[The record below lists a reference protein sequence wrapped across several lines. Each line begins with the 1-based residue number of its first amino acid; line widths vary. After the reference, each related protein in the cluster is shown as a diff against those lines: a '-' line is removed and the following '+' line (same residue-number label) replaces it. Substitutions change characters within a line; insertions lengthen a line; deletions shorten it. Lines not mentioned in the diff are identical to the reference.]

1 MQIER
6 LVAGQH
12 ELAVTPEIGAGLA
25 WLKTRDGNGTDWH
38 WLRQTPSANRP
49 TPRDLGLFLLAPF
62 SNRIA
67 NARFRLRDRDI
78 QLSANFPPEHHAIH
92 GVAWSSAWQLDSKT
106 ERVMQLSLACEDHPV
121 GDHPVSP
128 HLVWPQ
134 FVWPQLVWPQL
145 VWPWQMRMEVAYEL
159 DETGLSIRLGVTNLD
174 STEMPCGLGIH
185 PYFPRTDGVSVFT
198 QAAAIVR
205 NDNHMVPTGLDKD
218 HSALSTLRD
227 GQPLPVGLDNGLFQ
241 WSGAARI
248 HWPKSGRSLRLEVV
262 PTCQWA
268 VLFTPRSE
276 PYFCFEPVSH
286 QTNAHNGALPGVD
299 DTGLVWLPPRETQS
313 ATFRLD
319 LG

>member
-106 ERVMQLSLACEDHPV
+106 ERVMQLSLVCDDHP
-121 GDHPVSP
+121 
-128 HLVWPQ
+128 
-134 FVWPQLVWPQL
+134 

-174 STEMPCGLGIH
+174 STKMPCGLGIH

-205 NDNHMVPTGLDKD
+205 NDDQMVPTGLDKD
-218 HSALSTLRD
+218 HSALNTLRD
-227 GQPLPVGLDNGLFQ
+227 GHPLPVGLDNGLFQ
-241 WSGAARI
+241 WSGSATI
-248 HWPKSGRSLRLEVV
+248 HWPEPGRSLRLEVV
-262 PTCQWA
+262 PTYKWA
-268 VLFTPRSE
+268 VVFTPRNAL
-276 PYFCFEPVSH
+276 YFCFEPVSH

-299 DTGLVWLPPRETQS
+299 DTGLIWLRPRESQS

-319 LG
+319 LN